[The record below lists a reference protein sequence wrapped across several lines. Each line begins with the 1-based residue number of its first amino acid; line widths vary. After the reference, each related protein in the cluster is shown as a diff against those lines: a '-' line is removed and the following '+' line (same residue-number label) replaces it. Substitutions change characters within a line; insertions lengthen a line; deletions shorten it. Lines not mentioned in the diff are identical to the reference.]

1 MASQAASCP
10 LLGRH
15 AVVTG
20 GSRGIGLA
28 IASALVDAGANVTLM
43 ARDGLRLEE
52 AALALRS
59 HDRSGL
65 GRDFPAAPEVSR
77 PRPLPPGGESAQR
90 VFSVVVD
97 VADESSVNA
106 AFAAAC
112 DANGPV
118 DILVNNA
125 GVAESA
131 PFAKTSVE
139 QFQRLIDINLKGVW
153 LCTQA
158 FAAGLPKD
166 TSADAPWRHVVN
178 VASTAALKGYAYVAA
193 YCAAKHGV
201 LGLTR
206 ALAQEWAR
214 RRVTVNAVCP
224 GYTDTDIVAAAV
236 ANITAKT
243 GRDADAAR
251 AELAR
256 GNPQAQ
262 LVTPEQVANA
272 VLWLVSPGAESMN
285 GQAISVSGGEI

>member
-1 MASQAASCP
+1 MSVADVNQGP
-10 LLGRH
+10 LAGRH

-28 IASALVDAGANVTLM
+28 IAQALVEAGANATLM
-43 ARDGLRLEE
+43 ARDAVRLES
-52 AALALRS
+52 AIAVLRT
-59 HDRSGL
+59 R
-65 GRDFPAAPEVSR
+65 ATT
-77 PRPLPPGGESAQR
+77 QR
-90 VFSVVVD
+90 LFAVAVD
-97 VADESSVNA
+97 VADEASVNA
-106 AFAAAC
+106 AFAAAR
-112 DANGPV
+112 DANGAI

-131 PFAKTSVE
+131 PFAKTSVD
-139 QFQRLIDINLKGVW
+139 QFQRLMDINLKGVW

-166 TSADAPWRHVVN
+166 TAVEAPWRHVVN

-206 ALAQEWAR
+206 ALALEWAR

-251 AELAR
+251 MELAR
-256 GNPQAQ
+256 SNPQAQ

>member
-1 MASQAASCP
+1 MTGATQGP
-10 LLGRH
+10 LAGRH

-28 IASALVDAGANVTLM
+28 IAQALADAGASVTLM
-43 ARDGLRLEE
+43 ARDAARLDSAAAELR
-52 AALALRS
+52 AIATARRVLA
-59 HDRSGL
+59 
-65 GRDFPAAPEVSR
+65 VT
-77 PRPLPPGGESAQR
+77 
-90 VFSVVVD
+90 VD
-97 VADESSVNA
+97 VADEASVNA
-106 AFAAAC
+106 AFVVAR
-112 DANGPV
+112 DANGV
-118 DILVNNA
+118 IDILVNNA

-139 QFQRLIDINLKGVW
+139 QFERLIDINLKGVW

-158 FAAGLPKD
+158 FAAGLPKE
-166 TSADAPWRHVVN
+166 TAADAPWRHVVN

-206 ALAQEWAR
+206 ALALEWAR

-251 AELAR
+251 MELAR
-256 GNPQAQ
+256 SNPQAQ

-272 VLWLVSPGAESMN
+272 VRWLVSPGAESIN

>member
-1 MASQAASCP
+1 MTRRVLA
-10 LLGRH
+10 GRH

-28 IASALVDAGANVTLM
+28 IANALVDSGANVTLM
-43 ARDGLRLEE
+43 ARDAARLDTAIASLRLRH
-52 AALALRS
+52 AAADGS
-59 HDRSGL
+59 QAQS
-65 GRDFPAAPEVSR
+65 FAA
-77 PRPLPPGGESAQR
+77 A
-90 VFSVVVD
+90 VVD

-106 AFAAAC
+106 AFAATRA
-112 DANGPV
+112 ANGPI
-118 DILVNNA
+118 DILINNA

-131 PFAKTSVE
+131 PFTKTSAD
-139 QFQRLIDINLKGVW
+139 QFQRLLDINLRGVW

-158 FAAGLPKD
+158 FATELPP
-166 TSADAPWRHVVN
+166 SLRADDAWRHVVN

-206 ALAQEWAR
+206 ALAHEWAR
-214 RRVTVNAVCP
+214 RRVAVNAVCP

-243 GRDADAAR
+243 GRDAATAR

-256 GNPQAQ
+256 SNPQAQ

-272 VLWLVSPGAESMN
+272 VLWLVSPGAESIN